1 MGGVL
6 VFFEDWRMEFVS
18 VKKVEI
24 GKILSVRTIDVM
36 IIMIKIIKSI

>member
-1 MGGVL
+1 MGGVP

-18 VKKVEI
+18 VTKVEI

-36 IIMIKIIKSI
+36 IITIKIIKSI